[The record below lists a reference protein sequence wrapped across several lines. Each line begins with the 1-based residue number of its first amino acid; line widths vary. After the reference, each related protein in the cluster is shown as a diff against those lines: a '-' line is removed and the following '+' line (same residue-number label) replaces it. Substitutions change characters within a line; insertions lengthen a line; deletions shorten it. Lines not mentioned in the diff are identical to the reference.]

1 MALVKTNKRDLNRCT
16 SAHHDRIS
24 KATEFNIR
32 RRKQMRRT
40 LFLSCII
47 LCATWVCAQ
56 TGSTQNPSSA
66 SSQAVSNEPQT
77 TITGCLS
84 GSSGNYTLTDKSG
97 TAYQLTGD
105 TNGMNDHVGHTI
117 KVTGS
122 SSSSTNS
129 SPNASNSTGS
139 SSGSSSPSS
148 SASAS
153 GTGSQNTFNVS
164 SFKHVSKT
172 CNSTH

>member
-1 MALVKTNKRDLNRCT
+1 MLVKTNKRRPNRCT
-16 SAHHDRIS
+16 SAHHDPIKQDNR
-24 KATEFNIR
+24 FLL

-40 LFLSCII
+40 LFLSFIV
-47 LCATWVCAQ
+47 LCATWVFAQ
-56 TGSTQNPSSA
+56 TSSTQNPSST

-117 KVTGS
+117 KVMGS
-122 SSSSTNS
+122 SASSTNS

-139 SSGSSSPSS
+139 SSSPSS
-148 SASAS
+148 TSSNSS

>member
-1 MALVKTNKRDLNRCT
+1 
-16 SAHHDRIS
+16 
-24 KATEFNIR
+24 
-32 RRKQMRRT
+32 MRRT
-40 LFLSCII
+40 LFLSFII
-47 LCATWVCAQ
+47 LCATWICAQ
-56 TGSTQNPSSA
+56 TSSTQNPSSA

-105 TNGMNDHVGHTI
+105 TNGMSDHVGHTI

-129 SPNASNSTGS
+129 SPNSSNSKGSTS
-139 SSGSSSPSS
+139 SSSSSSS
-148 SASAS
+148 NSS
-153 GTGSQNTFNVS
+153 GAGSQNTFNVS

>member
-1 MALVKTNKRDLNRCT
+1 
-16 SAHHDRIS
+16 
-24 KATEFNIR
+24 
-32 RRKQMRRT
+32 MRRT
-40 LFLSCII
+40 LFLSVIV
-47 LCATWVCAQ
+47 LCATWVFAQ
-56 TGSTQNPSSA
+56 TSSTQNPSSTQSSSST
-66 SSQAVSNEPQT
+66 SSQATNSGSE

-117 KVTGS
+117 KVTGTKS
-122 SSSSTNS
+122 S
-129 SPNASNSTGS
+129 A
-139 SSGSSSPSS
+139 SPSS
-148 SASAS
+148 SNSIGSSSNSSSTSSS